1 MYQTCMSEPEQSRD
15 GAGKLE
21 ELFGLFEAPLL
32 GYARRLIRNEET
44 AQDIVQEAFIRLS
57 GRIGEVEHPRA
68 WLYRT
73 VHNLAVSHFRGA
85 GLWSAAGEEEIA
97 ECRDPE
103 PLPDVRLERIEEME
117 MARVCI
123 EAMEERKREL
133 LRMKFEEGLSY
144 KEMAGRLGLSA
155 GNVGYL
161 IHHALREL
169 AGELEKMGVTP

>member
-1 MYQTCMSEPEQSRD
+1 MYQACMSESEKSQE
-15 GAGKLE
+15 GEGKLE

-32 GYARRLIRNEET
+32 GYARKLIRNEET
-44 AQDIVQEAFIRLS
+44 AQDIVQEAFIRLN

-73 VHNLAVSHFRGA
+73 VHNLAVTHVRKIGVWGST
-85 GLWSAAGEEEIA
+85 GEEAIA
-97 ECRDPE
+97 ECRDPA
-103 PLPDVRLERIEEME
+103 PLPDARLERMEEMGL
-117 MARVCI
+117 ARICI
-123 EAMEERKREL
+123 ERMEERKREL

-144 KEMAGRLGLSA
+144 KEMAARTGLSA

-169 AGELEKMGVTP
+169 AGELEKMGVTS